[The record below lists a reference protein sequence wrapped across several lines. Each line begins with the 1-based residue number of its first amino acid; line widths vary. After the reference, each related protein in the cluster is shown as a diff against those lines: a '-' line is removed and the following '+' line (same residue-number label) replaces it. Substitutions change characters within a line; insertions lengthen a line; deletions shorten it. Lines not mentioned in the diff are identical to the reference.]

1 MPQIREVDVS
11 AKQRVKQRTKGYQE
25 REPFRQAVLN
35 LSADKAIELAPER
48 GESLRKL
55 KLNLARAG
63 KEVGRN
69 ISYGETTDGTIVAW
83 LQDGEPGQK
92 RRRCRKP
99 AGEGA

>member
-35 LSADKAIELAPER
+35 LTLEKAIELAPEN

-55 KLNLARAG
+55 KLNLARAA

-69 ISYGETTDGTIVAW
+69 ISYGETTDSMIVAW
-83 LQDGEPGQK
+83 LVDGEPGQK
-92 RRRCRKP
+92 RRRARK
-99 AGEGA
+99 ANGEA